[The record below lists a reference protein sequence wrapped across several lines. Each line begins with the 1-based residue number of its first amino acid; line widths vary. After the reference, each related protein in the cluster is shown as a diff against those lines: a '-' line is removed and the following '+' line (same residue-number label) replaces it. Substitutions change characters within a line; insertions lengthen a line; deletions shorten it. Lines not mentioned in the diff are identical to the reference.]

1 MRAAIPKLEQQQR
14 HVTIRLTRAEPT
26 RIAVV
31 ADSHSMPHPKTVQ
44 QLRALEPEAIL
55 HAGDIG
61 DMSVLDALREVAPV
75 FAVRGNID
83 ERMADLP
90 DTLIIDLADT
100 TGGITRVLLT
110 HIAVAGPRLRS
121 EVERAAK
128 KENARLVVCG
138 HSHVPFIGQ
147 DKGIAMFNPGSIGP
161 RRFSLPIVFGAIE
174 LSNHQLSLHHYEC
187 ETGRE
192 WVPR

>member
-1 MRAAIPKLEQQQR
+1 MRASTAKLEQQY
-14 HVTIRLTRAEPT
+14 VTIRLTRPEPT

-31 ADSHSMPHPKTVQ
+31 ADSHSVPHPKTLQ
-44 QLRALEPEAIL
+44 HLRALEPEAIL

-61 DMSVLDALREVAPV
+61 DLSGLEALREVAPV
-75 FAVRGNID
+75 YAVRGNID
-83 ERMADLP
+83 ERVPELP
-90 DTLIIDLADT
+90 DTLIIDLADA
-100 TGGITRVLLT
+100 TGGVTRMLLT

-121 EVERAAK
+121 EVAAAAK
-128 KENARLVVCG
+128 KEHARLVVCG

-161 RRFSLPIVFGAIE
+161 RRFTLPILFGAIE

-187 ETGRE
+187 ETGHE